1 MSKILL
7 VLCASSVVI
16 ITIAIK
22 NNMCKYGAKCKNV
35 ELEAHHYMVLIYLPF
50 FFFLSLHHSPLLGA
64 QVHSQEPQC
73 PDSLSPNLRPRHQEL
88 IPTPCGPVSA
98 SHTNETKI
106 YLRWSV
112 WKIDAKEK
120 IWDYIQVKMNGRI
133 SEQLGGRNSTT
144 FRPPPFL
151 NLASYL
157 SLSGHVYILWMVS
170 ACFSYEWPVSI
181 FLSPPSSPCGRWN
194 AGRSCHARWR
204 SISASLWCLCWC
216 WSVSHPTASTSN
228 TKAPTYSM
236 GTTSLCRLS
245 SSSDCVSVNAPLAAA
260 DVCHHHTAA

>member
-1 MSKILL
+1 MPLVLFLLQLWSKI
-7 VLCASSVVI
+7 
-16 ITIAIK
+16 T
-22 NNMCKYGAKCKNV
+22 CKYGAKCKNV

-50 FFFLSLHHSPLLGA
+50 FSFFFFFLSLHRSPLLGA

-73 PDSLSPNLRPRHQEL
+73 PDYLSPNLRPRHQEL

-106 YLRWSV
+106 YLRWCSV
-112 WKIDAKEK
+112 SKIDAKEK
-120 IWDYIQVKMNGRI
+120 IKDYIRIKMNGCI
-133 SEQLGGRNSTT
+133 SEKLGGRNSTT
-144 FRPPPFL
+144 FCLPPLPFL

-157 SLSGHVYILWMVS
+157 SFCPCLHSLNGS

-245 SSSDCVSVNAPLAAA
+245 SSSDCVSINAPLAAA
-260 DVCHHHTAA
+260 DVCHRHTVA